1 MAQGKNNMPVTIPH
15 PRTVVRQEVAPK
27 RKLFTRKH
35 CQFLVDNELLTE
47 KYELI
52 NGEII
57 IKMSNA
63 PHDLVVRLIM
73 KWLVTIFDGL
83 FVNIQNSINVANE
96 DNETNSPVPDA
107 SVLDPKGGYYA
118 DRKPTAEEL
127 QLVVEVSDTTLNFD
141 LKTKAALY
149 SRAGIKDYWVIDIN
163 GRKIIVH
170 REPTPKGYQEILEY
184 AENEIVSMLLHP
196 EASVKVSELLP
207 PKEAM

>member
-1 MAQGKNNMPVTIPH
+1 MPLVIPH
-15 PRTVVRQEVAPK
+15 SRKMVRQEVAPK

-96 DNETNSPVPDA
+96 DNEINEPVPDA
-107 SVLDPKGGYYA
+107 SLLDYAGGDYL
-118 DRKPTAEEL
+118 DGNPNPMFV

-170 REPTPKGYQEILEY
+170 RQPTPKGYQEILAY
-184 AENEIVSMLLHP
+184 TENEYIAPFVKP
-196 EASVKVSELLP
+196 EALVKVADLLP
-207 PKEAM
+207 PI